1 MRIVGGPGGFLKQ
14 KEARSDQI
22 DMFHLVQTGIHE
34 EWRLL
39 FVASPLFLNAPAGD
53 LSRIYWV

>member
-1 MRIVGGPGGFLKQ
+1 MRVVGGLRGFLKQ

-22 DMFHLVQTGIHE
+22 DMFHLVQTGIHI

-39 FVASPLFLNAPAGD
+39 SVANPLFLKAPAGD
-53 LSRIYWV
+53 LSRIYW